1 MSEKV
6 QILMSTYNGEKY
18 LEEQIESLLR
28 QTYPH
33 IEILIRDDGS
43 TDDTISI
50 LKRYE
55 ERCENI
61 RIFLE
66 KNVGVTRSFF
76 ELLAKSDAD
85 YIAFCDQDDI
95 WLEEKVERAVE
106 KLRGIEEPALY
117 CSNKI
122 LIDSEANVILDNHK
136 KMLRPG
142 FGNAVIECICT
153 GCTALMNRKLAENI
167 REHMP
172 GHAILHDWWCYL
184 VACYVGQV
192 VFDEEAYIWY
202 RQHENNV
209 VGQSGSFWGNVKAK
223 ARYLNRNR
231 GKLRGQLTDF
241 QQMYHQQADKDR
253 LVELILDSENWRK
266 KAKAVFCREYYRQSK
281 CDQWIVR
288 GLLLCNR
295 ML

>member
-1 MSEKV
+1 MDKKV

-43 TDDTISI
+43 TDSTSTI
-50 LKRYE
+50 LKKYE
-55 ERCENI
+55 KEYGNI
-61 RIFLE
+61 HVFLE
-66 KNVGVTRSFF
+66 SNVGVTKSFF
-76 ELLAKSDAD
+76 SLLSKSDAD

-106 KLRGIEEPALY
+106 KLCEIQGAALY

-122 LIDSEANVILDNHK
+122 LVDAESRIIGENKKTILK
-136 KMLRPG
+136 PG
-142 FGNAVIECICT
+142 FGNAVVECICT
-153 GCTALMNRKLAENI
+153 GCTAVMNRELAEIIKNHI
-167 REHMP
+167 PEN
-172 GHAILHDWWCYL
+172 AILHDWWCYL

-202 RQHENNV
+202 RQHGGNV
-209 VGQSGSFWGNVKAK
+209 VGQSNGIVGNLKAK
-223 ARYLNRNR
+223 AKYLKNNR
-231 GKLRGQLTDF
+231 GKLRKQLTEF
-241 QQMYHQQADKDR
+241 QQIYHQQDEKDR
-253 LVELILDSENWRK
+253 IVKEILESENWRK
-266 KAKAVFCREYYRQSK
+266 KAKAVFSKKYYRQSK
-281 CDQWIVR
+281 ADQWIVR
-288 GLLLCNR
+288 GLLLFNR